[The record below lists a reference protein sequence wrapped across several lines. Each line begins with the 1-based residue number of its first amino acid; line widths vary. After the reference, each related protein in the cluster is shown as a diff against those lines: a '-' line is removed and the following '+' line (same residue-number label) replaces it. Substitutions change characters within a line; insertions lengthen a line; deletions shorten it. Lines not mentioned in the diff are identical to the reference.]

1 MSGNSV
7 NSMGVSQQW
16 LQKNGYD
23 VDKFKQS
30 GLLDDEFLT
39 LEELAAS
46 DVYIDGVSKQNIFNS
61 IEEYSQNQDILDYMQ
76 TESYQEI
83 SYDEIEQD
91 YSVSDDTQTAE
102 ESYWSDGKTVKEKTF
117 IDNEDNITTER
128 YTRGGQL
135 QEKANYDETGF
146 QTSYT
151 WYENGQ
157 ESYTWEYNPN
167 ETKMKKVPSA
177 NGEYSTNYFNAVGE
191 EISKTE
197 YFVLNN
203 EEAQLVPQDEWELA
217 YANNIDITE
226 TMENG
231 SPRYIMAQGDSD
243 ETWHVYDLSTNQSL
257 AQMYGENGG
266 AGLIDENNT
275 TLQSFNFTNSSSD
288 KVVYSIN
295 SEGETVVQNANYSTT
310 PAPSDPLVFDI
321 NGDGIKTTNDV
332 VEFDIDGDGKK
343 DKINNTQDAVLVFDS
358 DKDGIAGEDGSELFG
373 DNTDLDGDGVADG
386 YKDGFEALRG
396 LALREGLIDGK
407 NDTTL
412 STQDLKYLEQ
422 KYGLQIKLSG
432 YESEAKSL
440 EDAGITEINI
450 SDAETVTDKN
460 FDGKGND
467 LQTQE
472 GATFVVN
479 GNEREYA
486 DLWQIKHEEE

>member
-1 MSGNSV
+1 MSSNNV
-7 NSMGVSQQW
+7 NSMGVNQQW

-23 VDKFKQS
+23 VDKIKQS

-46 DVYIDGVSKQNIFNS
+46 DVDLGGISKQDIYNS
-61 IEEYSQNQDILDYMQ
+61 IEEYTQNQDILDYIQ
-76 TESYQEI
+76 TESEQEI
-83 SYDEIEQD
+83 SYDEMAD
-91 YSVSDDTQTAE
+91 YSLTDDSQPVE
-102 ESYWSDGKTVKEKTF
+102 ENYWSDGKTIKEKTF
-117 IDNEDNITTER
+117 VDSEDNITTEK

-135 QEKANYDETGF
+135 QETANYDETGF

-157 ESYTWEYNPN
+157 EAYTWEYNPN
-167 ETKMKKVPSA
+167 DTKMKKVPTA
-177 NGEYSTNYFNAVGE
+177 NGEYTTSYFNAKGE
-191 EISKTE
+191 EISQTE

-226 TMENG
+226 TMEDG
-231 SPRYIMAQGDSD
+231 SPRYIIAQGDSD

-266 AGLIDENNT
+266 SNLINENNT
-275 TLQSFNFTNSSSD
+275 TLQSFNFTNSSSG
-288 KVVYSIN
+288 KVVYSID
-295 SEGETVVQNANYSTT
+295 SEGKTVTQNANYSTT
-310 PAPSDPLVFDI
+310 PAPSDPLVFDV
-321 NGDGIKTTNDV
+321 NGDGIKTTN
-332 VEFDIDGDGKK
+332 EKISYDIDGDGKK
-343 DKINNTQDAVLVFDS
+343 DTINNTSDAVLVFDG
-358 DKDGIAGEDGSELFG
+358 DKDGVAGEDGSELFG

-386 YKDGFEALRG
+386 HKDGFEALRA
-396 LALREGLIDGK
+396 LALREGLIDE
-407 NDTTL
+407 NDTKLDTR
-412 STQDLKYLEQ
+412 DLKFLEQ

-432 YESEAKSL
+432 YESEATSL
-440 EDAGITEINI
+440 EDAGITEINL
-450 SDAETVTDKN
+450 SDTGTVTEEN

-479 GNEREYA
+479 GEEREYA
-486 DLWQIKHEEE
+486 DLWHVKHEEE